1 MEIKVIREGLPAR
14 SVPVSVVF
22 LFFNDRFWNA
32 PRRPT
37 FQDDDKGQQQIA
49 KYSIKNPG
57 QVINLAGVFTSLQTY
72 FTTFSAGWIAAS
84 CLYKSRPLAGIRKT
98 PGSLS
103 LAGGFSSC
111 VTNLFY
117 DLFSGLDSREL
128 FVQVASPSILGFSAF
143 DKFLREFRV
152 VAHQAFEAVFAA
164 HIVGQRQGRRA

>member
-1 MEIKVIREGLPAR
+1 MLRLSLQVCQDLQRDEFVR
-14 SVPVSVVF
+14 SF
-22 LFFNDRFWNA
+22 LFVDNNRSWTT
-32 PRRPT
+32 T

-57 QVINLAGVFTSLQTY
+57 QVINSAGVFY
-72 FTTFSAGWIAAS
+72 IF
-84 CLYKSRPLAGIRKT
+84 P
-98 PGSLS
+98 
-103 LAGGFSSC
+103 
-111 VTNLFY
+111 NLFY
-117 DLFSGLDSREL
+117 DFFSGLDGREL